1 MADHRNV
8 ASEVVVLLGAPAESE
23 RGSAVGRELAAVLGV
38 PLRTVHVE
46 EAPDDLVGTLVD
58 RLRDTSLA
66 VMESSHATRWSG
78 KHSTAEHVLDRWG
91 GLAAL
96 VGPGVGEDSVA
107 AAGGPVLVALD
118 GSPVSE
124 RAIPFAAGLA
134 EARGVDLVGIR
145 VVAPPNASPGAMART
160 EATDYLHD
168 VLPND
173 AGGHLVVESV
183 DPIAAIVGE
192 VAARNCCLVVV
203 GSKGDRSTR
212 RASMSRVVSGLLS
225 EAGVV
230 VVAVGPNAAPVEP

>member
-1 MADHRNV
+1 MADHQNV
-8 ASEVVVLLGAPAESE
+8 ASEVAVLLGEPAESE
-23 RGSAVGRELAAVLGV
+23 RGLAVGRQLAAVLGV

-46 EAPDDLVGTLVD
+46 ETPDDLVGTLVD
-58 RLRDTSLA
+58 RLQDTSLA

-96 VGPGVGEDSVA
+96 VGPGVDETVA
-107 AAGGPVLVALD
+107 DAGGPVLVALD

-134 EARGVDLVGIR
+134 AARGVELVGIR
-145 VVAPPNASPGAMART
+145 VVAPPKASPDAMARS

-230 VVAVGPNAAPVEP
+230 VVAVGPNAVPVEP

>member
-1 MADHRNV
+1 MADHENV
-8 ASEVVVLLGAPAESE
+8 ASEVAVLLGEPAESE
-23 RGSAVGRELAAVLGV
+23 RGLAVGRQLAAFLGV
-38 PLRTVHVE
+38 PLRTIHVE
-46 EAPDDLVGTLVD
+46 EEPDDLVGTLVD
-58 RLRDTSLA
+58 RLGDTSLA

-96 VGPGVGEDSVA
+96 VGPGVDEQALADAS
-107 AAGGPVLVALD
+107 GPVLVALD

-145 VVAPPNASPGAMART
+145 VVAPPKASRDAISRS
-160 EATDYLHD
+160 EAADYLHD
-168 VLPND
+168 VLPNET
-173 AGGHLVVESV
+173 GGHLVVESV

-192 VAARNCCLVVV
+192 VAARKCCLVVV

-230 VVAVGPNAAPVEP
+230 VVAVGPNAVPVEA